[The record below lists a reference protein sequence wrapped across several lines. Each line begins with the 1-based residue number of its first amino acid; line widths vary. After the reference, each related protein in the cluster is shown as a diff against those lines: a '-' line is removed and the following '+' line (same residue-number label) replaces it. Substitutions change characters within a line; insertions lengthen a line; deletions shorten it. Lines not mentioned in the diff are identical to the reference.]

1 MALSIY
7 DTLEPKGN
15 FPAVKAKDVVMPDGT
30 RLSDFKGGV
39 SAEYLQEQ
47 LDALRKEL
55 ETESGGGVGMATL
68 TRAQYDALAGA
79 GALNESGHY
88 MIVKVQTAYRPT
100 GLEDHQMA
108 ILAGAGLLPES
119 DGT

>member
-1 MALSIY
+1 MSIY
-7 DTLEPKGN
+7 VIDKIKHASGGTVADAE
-15 FPAVKAKDVVMPDGT
+15 DIEMRDGT
-30 RLSDFKGGV
+30 RL
-39 SAEYLQEQ
+39 E
-47 LDALRKEL
+47 DAITELRSK
-55 ETESGGGVGMATL
+55 SSGMATL

-88 MIVKVQTAYRPT
+88 MIVKTQTAYRPT

-108 ILAGAGLLPES
+108 ILAGAGLLPEE